1 MILQTNL
8 LYEIE
13 ISIHNLCWSMT
24 AQHANQESDDALH
37 DKRITIGS
45 KDELT
50 IYIFTLQPNTTLT
63 TVDKVLLV
71 LIFLFERSQLIA
83 QINEHLILVHPV
95 GKILELLNYFILQ
108 IINCCHYFISLI
120 SFTVINL

>member
-1 MILQTNL
+1 
-8 LYEIE
+8 
-13 ISIHNLCWSMT
+13 MT

-50 IYIFTLQPNTTLT
+50 IYIVTLQPNTTLT

-71 LIFLFERSQLIA
+71 LDTSRR
-83 QINEHLILVHPV
+83 
-95 GKILELLNYFILQ
+95 
-108 IINCCHYFISLI
+108 
-120 SFTVINL
+120 